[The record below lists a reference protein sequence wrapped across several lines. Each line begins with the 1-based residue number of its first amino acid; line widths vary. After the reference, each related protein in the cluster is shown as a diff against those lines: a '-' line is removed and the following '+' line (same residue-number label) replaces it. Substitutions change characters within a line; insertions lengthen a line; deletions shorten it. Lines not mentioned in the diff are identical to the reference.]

1 MASVNSPIRTFIKPI
16 LFKLLGNRGY
26 KYTQYLAKVKDIKNR
41 LVEEAEMELLPEL
54 VKEGDQVLDIGAN
67 YAYFSERLSGL
78 VGKTGKVYAFEPI
91 PFTYDVCKKVLQHFN
106 CSNVE
111 LYKLGVGEKNEK
123 VTFHIPQVDF
133 GAISAGQAHIG
144 NRNNDQGTP
153 NDLYTFKKHQEVDCE
168 IVSIDHFLLNKLSGV
183 SFIKM
188 DIEGAEYFALKGMK
202 DTLQKFRPVIL
213 IEIVPFFL
221 EGFNV
226 DLSEFRNFIEKE
238 LGYKIYRYNKETKKL
253 ALVGEVFDESNHLL
267 IPDEKTSIFQTKFI

>member
-41 LVEEAEMELLPEL
+41 LVEEAEMELLPDF
-54 VKEGDQVLDIGAN
+54 VKEGDQVFDIGAN

-78 VGKTGKVYAFEPI
+78 VGKSGKVYAFEPI
-91 PFTYDVCKKVLQHFN
+91 PFTYDVCKKVLNHFN
-106 CSNVE
+106 CTNVE

-123 VTFHIPQVDF
+123 VIFHIPQVDF

-144 NRNNDQGTP
+144 NRNNNQGTP
-153 NDLYTFKKHQEVDCE
+153 NELYTFKQHQEVECE
-168 IVSIDHFLLNKLSGV
+168 IVSIDQLLLKKLSGV
-183 SFIKM
+183 TFVKM

-202 DTLQKFRPVIL
+202 ETLQKFRPVIL

-226 DLSEFRNFIEKE
+226 NLKDFRTLIENE
-238 LGYKIYRYNKETKKL
+238 LAYTIYKYDKNTKKL
-253 ALVGEVFDESNHLL
+253 AMIGDVLDESNHIL
-267 IPDEKTSIFQTKFI
+267 IPKEKTSTYQTKIA